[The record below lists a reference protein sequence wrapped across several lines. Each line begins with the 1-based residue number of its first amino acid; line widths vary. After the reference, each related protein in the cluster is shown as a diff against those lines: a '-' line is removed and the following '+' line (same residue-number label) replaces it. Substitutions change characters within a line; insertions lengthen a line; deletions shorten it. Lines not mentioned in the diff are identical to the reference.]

1 VFHRRQPTP
10 YGFKRSRHRETKNM
24 RILCRE
30 REREREQLSRQLN
43 QPNKGA
49 EEHLESQTPLFEN
62 AFFSAISRYSTHFTC
77 GDRVV

>member
-1 VFHRRQPTP
+1 MASNAAAIVRQKTCESC
-10 YGFKRSRHRETKNM
+10 GEK
-24 RILCRE
+24 
-30 REREREQLSRQLN
+30 EREREQLSRQLN